1 MGGEHCAKEHK
12 ESTSSSDA
20 LSQYLASSCA
30 MLTCFTVRVD
40 STRLCKLRYYIIYLI
55 LAVQSAFPYY
65 QIFVSVVINPG
76 FCSLACCLFLQN
88 FVRQDFGGAQ
98 GLDGILVLQDVALGR
113 VQDVQ
118 DLVLNVFQ
126 VFLVLVDLEK
136 D

>member
-1 MGGEHCAKEHK
+1 M
-12 ESTSSSDA
+12 
-20 LSQYLASSCA
+20 
-30 MLTCFTVRVD
+30 
-40 STRLCKLRYYIIYLI
+40 
-55 LAVQSAFPYY
+55 
-65 QIFVSVVINPG
+65 SVVINPG

-88 FVRQDFGGAQ
+88 FVGQDFGGAQ

-113 VQDVQ
+113 VQDIQ